1 MHHICLHSI
10 KITSASLPHTFS
22 FQQPNKHVS
31 LPGPPDRLQRD
42 SQRMQAVLG
51 PVQEHWRSSSGVSR
65 GEVCGGQCR
74 VLGQTGSHIQQSCLC
89 Q

>member
-1 MHHICLHSI
+1 MTV
-10 KITSASLPHTFS
+10 KYFP
-22 FQQPNKHVS
+22 QPNKHFP

-51 PVQEHWRSSSGVSR
+51 SVQEHWRSSSGVSR

-74 VLGQTGSHIQQSCLC
+74 VLGQTGSHIKQSCLC